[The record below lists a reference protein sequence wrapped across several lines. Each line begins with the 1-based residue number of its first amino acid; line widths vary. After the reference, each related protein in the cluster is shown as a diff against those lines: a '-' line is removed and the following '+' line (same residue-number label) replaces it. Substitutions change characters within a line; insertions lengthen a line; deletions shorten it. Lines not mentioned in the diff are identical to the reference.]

1 MRTTL
6 HKFDVPLRSVC
17 WVWSDLIWHNCVD
30 SHPGLYHKYPEVEHP
45 GSADSLHSKLQVS
58 RVSGTERH
66 KNWVGL
72 NEWPQRAPT
81 DCLQWFTGATGVVY
95 SYNHAGGQVGFKRH
109 SRLSPLLVVM
119 VVMVDLLDG
128 VYNVFTHYICS
139 QFINSQDYTNCIRTE
154 DGFCGIE
161 WKEKSGTSN
170 GGRQMKDHKQFCL
183 FFLFFSNLKS
193 S

>member
-6 HKFDVPLRSVC
+6 HKFDVPLLSVC

-30 SHPGLYHKYPEVEHP
+30 SHPGLYHKHPEVEHP

-58 RVSGTERH
+58 QVSGTERY
-66 KNWVGL
+66 KNCVGL

-109 SRLSPLLVVM
+109 SRLKPLLVV
-119 VVMVDLLDG
+119 LIGRRIQRIYPL
-128 VYNVFTHYICS
+128 CS
-139 QFINSQDYTNCIRTE
+139 SSSTRKTTRTASE
-154 DGFCGIE
+154 LRTGSVGS
-161 WKEKSGTSN
+161 SGRRRVGPLTVSA
-170 GGRQMKDHKQFCL
+170 R
-183 FFLFFSNLKS
+183 
-193 S
+193 